1 MSFDFSADIILENG
15 RVQLRPFSPSDLFD
29 LLPFSLNEP
38 DLWTYS
44 LISAAGE
51 DNLKVYLDK
60 ARQLRKEKT
69 GYLFIVFD
77 KKVQAVAGSTR
88 FYAMDFFHKTL
99 SIGFTWYGKDFQRTG
114 LNRHCK
120 LLLLEFAFEVLNMER
135 VEFRADA
142 KNQRSIA
149 AMLAIGCT
157 LEGTLR
163 NNCKSPGKRRDSV
176 VLSILKAEWENGTKT
191 ALIQKID
198 PFTAG

>member
-1 MSFDFSADIILENG
+1 MSFDFSADIILENV
-15 RVQLRPFSPSDLFD
+15 RVQLRPLNSSDLFD

-51 DNLKVYLDK
+51 DNMKEYLEK
-60 ARQLRKEKT
+60 ARQMREEKT
-69 GYLFIVFD
+69 GYPFVVFD
-77 KKVQAVAGSTR
+77 KNVRAVAGSTR
-88 FYAMDFFHKTL
+88 FYAMDFFHKTI

-120 LLLLEFAFEVLNMER
+120 LLLLEYAFEVLNMER

-142 KNQRSIA
+142 KNQRSIT
-149 AMLAIGCT
+149 AMLSIGCI

-163 NNCKSPGKRRDSV
+163 NNCKSPVKRRDSV
-176 VLSILKAEWENGTKT
+176 VLSILKSEWENDIKT
-191 ALIQKID
+191 ALIQKTD
-198 PFTAG
+198 SF